1 MKKYILLFIS
11 ISLYATTVF
20 GRLNPG
26 YSRTLPDAASGF
38 PTLDEAANDFSQ
50 NANGPSIQ
58 RNREIGTTFYYDPET
73 NTYGYVKP
81 VKGSKDEVFPPTN
94 DNLPEGTTPAGVG
107 HTHSAYDNYY
117 GYGDAANYFSDRDLE
132 YADDRNLPIYVGTP
146 NGSFKKYDPS
156 LPKSDDNPKTIHQDL
171 PYDPNDPSSKI
182 YNDDDNSGEKNEDE
196 VH

>member
-73 NTYGYVKP
+73 NTYGYAKPEKGGKASVKH
-81 VKGSKDEVFPPTN
+81 PPI
-94 DNLPEGTTPAGVG
+94 PEGTTLAGLG
-107 HTHSAYDNYY
+107 HTHAGYDNYN
-117 GYGDAANYFSDRDLE
+117 GYGDAGNYFSDQDLDN
-132 YADDRNLPIYVGTP
+132 ADDLNVPAYVGTHD
-146 NGSFKKYDPS
+146 GSFKKYDPS
-156 LPKSDDNPKTIHQDL
+156 LPKDDDNPKTLHQDL